1 MFQFMLPIFLI
12 RQMMII
18 YIKIPIFI
26 ILIFFILI
34 FVEIIEVNMFGLQ
47 KNTKKNIIQRSE
59 SDIISDR
66 NRFNSEYN
74 IDNSVTE
81 GAEMQRISL

>member
-74 IDNSVTE
+74 IDNRVTE